1 MIDILV
7 TGANGFLGRSIV
19 GEVSQSNSVITLG
32 TSTTNDIICDL
43 ANNIPQ
49 FSFNID
55 LVIHVAGKAH
65 SVPISQGEKDSF
77 FKINVNGTSNL
88 LKALSNSFL
97 PKQFVFI
104 SSVSVYGL
112 QNGINIDENSKLIAV
127 DPYGLSKIKAEQMIL
142 DWCIKN
148 NVICTILRLPLVVG
162 ANPPGNLNIMIN
174 GIKKGY
180 YFNIAEGKA
189 RKSMVLIGDVA
200 SSILKVA
207 GIGGIYNLTDGY
219 HPTFAELSIFFSNQ
233 LGKNNPPN
241 VPFWIAKFI
250 SLLGEFIGEKSPINL
265 NKLKKITSELTF
277 DDSKAR
283 KAFGWDPTP
292 VLSGF
297 KIN

>member
-1 MIDILV
+1 MEILL
-7 TGANGFLGRSIV
+7 TGSSGFL
-19 GEVSQSNSVITLG
+19 SNILIKNF
-32 TSTTNDIICDL
+32 TNCNILKLSRTHSDYNIDL
-43 ANNIPQ
+43 SKFTPV
-49 FSFNID
+49 FNRNFD
-55 LVIHVAGKAH
+55 LVIHTAGKAH
-65 SVPISQGEKDSF
+65 SNPKTQEEINSF
-77 FKINVNGTSNL
+77 NNINFIGTQNL
-88 LKALSNSFL
+88 LNGLKNNL

-112 QNGINIDENSKLIAV
+112 ISGESISETTPLLAN
-127 DPYGLSKIKAEQMIL
+127 DPYGKSKIEAECFL
-142 DWCIKN
+142 KTWCEEN
-148 NVICTILRLPLVVG
+148 NVTCTILRLPLIVG
-162 ANPPGNLNIMIN
+162 ANPPGNLGAMIQ

-180 YFNIAEGKA
+180 YFNIAGSKA

-233 LGKNNPPN
+233 LGKNNPQN